1 MSLVYIVEDDI
12 NMQEIETYAL
22 KDSGYTVEAFGCA
35 KDFYRSI
42 SLKVPDLVLLD
53 ITLPDDNG
61 FDILKKLRESPE
73 TKNISIIIITA
84 KSEEADKVKGLELG
98 ADDYITKPF
107 GILEFLV
114 RVKAVLRRTHNMQ
127 EEKILE
133 VNNIYLDSEKNIV
146 YNNGNL
152 CKLTFIEYNIL
163 KLLMVNNKIVV
174 SKTDMIEQIWGTN
187 FNCKPRTLNLHMNTL
202 RIKLGDTGSKIKTV
216 RHVGYI
222 LE

>member
-1 MSLVYIVEDDI
+1 MSLVYILEDDI
-12 NMQEIETYAL
+12 DIQEIETYAL

-35 KDFYRSI
+35 KDFYESI
-42 SLKVPDLVLLD
+42 LLKVPDLVLLD
-53 ITLPDDNG
+53 IMLPDDNG

-73 TKNISIIIITA
+73 TKKISIIIITA

-114 RVKAVLRRTHNMQ
+114 RVKAVLRRTHNIQ
-127 EEKILE
+127 EEKILM
-133 VNNIYLDSEKNIV
+133 VSNIYLDSEKNIV
-146 YNNGNL
+146 YINGDL
-152 CKLTFIEYNIL
+152 CKLTFIEYNLL
-163 KLLMVNNKIVV
+163 KLLMMNEKIVI

-187 FNCKPRTLNLHMNTL
+187 FKCKPRTLNLHMNTL
-202 RIKLGDTGSKIKTV
+202 RLKLGDTGCRIKTV
-216 RHVGYI
+216 RRVGYI

>member
-1 MSLVYIVEDDI
+1 MSLVYILEDDI
-12 NMQEIETYAL
+12 DIQEIETYAL
-22 KDSGYTVEAFGCA
+22 KDSGYNVEAFGCA
-35 KDFYRSI
+35 KDFYESI
-42 SLKVPDLVLLD
+42 LQKIPDLVLLD
-53 ITLPDDNG
+53 IILPDNNG

-127 EEKILE
+127 EEKILM
-133 VNNIYLDSEKNIV
+133 VHNIYLDSEKNIV
-146 YNNGNL
+146 YINGAL
-152 CKLTFIEYNIL
+152 CKLTFIEYNLL
-163 KLLMVNNKIVV
+163 KLLMMNEKIVI
-174 SKTDMIEQIWGTN
+174 SKTDMIEQIWGAN
-187 FNCKPRTLNLHMNTL
+187 FTCKPRTLNLHMNTL
-202 RIKLGDTGSKIKTV
+202 RLKLGDEGAKIKTV
-216 RHVGYI
+216 RRVGYI